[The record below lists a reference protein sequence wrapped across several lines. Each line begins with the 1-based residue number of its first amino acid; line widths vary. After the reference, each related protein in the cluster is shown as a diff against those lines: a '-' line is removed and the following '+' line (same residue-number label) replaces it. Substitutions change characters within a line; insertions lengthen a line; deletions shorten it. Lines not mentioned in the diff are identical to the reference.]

1 MKSRTATG
9 NGCETGEGCHVNES
23 DFADVSDRGRRW
35 WARGAFVLAV
45 AAAAVPVLFA
55 GVLGT
60 VALLVVE
67 IGGVVVT
74 VASLYAFLT
83 RRGMLRWITLGIA
96 IVTPVVVLAVFVR
109 ANLLWVVLLVYV
121 LALAASVCARA
132 ALRRSRA
139 ETDMPEYP
147 SSAAKHPFVIMNPH
161 SGGGKV
167 AQFDLRHKAEALGA
181 DVALL
186 EGPGTVDVTA
196 LARQAVEQ
204 GADLLGVAGGDGTQ
218 ALVAAVAAEHDL
230 PFLVIS
236 AGTRNHFAMDLG
248 LDRSDPARS
257 LDALQDGVELRVDLG
272 AVDGRPFVNNVSF
285 GVYAEIVRSPAYRDD
300 KAATVLKL
308 LPDLLTG
315 HSGPRLVAHIG
326 DTEVEEPQA
335 VLVSNNAYGT
345 SDLAGLSRRDR
356 LDRGVLGVVTL
367 SVANTREAVD
377 LLRRNNGRGLT
388 QTTAREVT
396 VDSDTPEIP
405 VGVDGESL
413 LLRTPVRCTVDPGAL
428 RVLVPRNRP
437 GVRVSAPV
445 LDWGRLWRTAFPS

>member
-1 MKSRTATG
+1 M
-9 NGCETGEGCHVNES
+9 NES
-23 DFADVSDRGRRW
+23 DFADVSDHSRRW

-45 AAAAVPVLFA
+45 AAAVVPVLFA

-74 VASLYAFLT
+74 VASLYSFLT
-83 RRGMLRWITLGIA
+83 RRGVLRWITLGVAIA
-96 IVTPVVVLAVFVR
+96 TPVIVLAVFVR
-109 ANLLWVVLLVYV
+109 ANLLWVVVLVYV

-147 SSAAKHPFVIMNPH
+147 ASPAKHPFVIMNPH

-167 AQFDLRHKAEALGA
+167 AQFDLRRKAEALGA

-257 LDALQDGVELRVDLG
+257 LDALRDGVELRVDLG

-345 SDLAGLSRRDR
+345 SDVAGLSRRDR

-367 SVANTREAVD
+367 SVANTRQAVD

-445 LDWGRLWRTAFPS
+445 LDWGRLWQTAFPS